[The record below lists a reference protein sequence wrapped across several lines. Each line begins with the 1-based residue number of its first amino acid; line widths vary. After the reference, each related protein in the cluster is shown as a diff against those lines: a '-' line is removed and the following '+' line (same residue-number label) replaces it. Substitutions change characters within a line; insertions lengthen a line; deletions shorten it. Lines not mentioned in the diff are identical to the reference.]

1 MRRLRVRDRYAASL
15 RGLRC
20 SDTLLT
26 QLCGAGTI
34 YFKDLLPQ
42 DGNRLGRWE
51 GAGNALYMMC
61 PSVGVNL
68 AVGRP
73 AKSSS
78 VWSDETD
85 PSKACDGDESRDY
98 PNIFHSAGPEQ
109 EAWWSVELE
118 RPTPHP
124 TVRLL

>member
-1 MRRLRVRDRYAASL
+1 MCFPFPQKREHDADCIDHAWCVGFEY
-15 RGLRC
+15 G
-20 SDTLLT
+20 T
-26 QLCGAGTI
+26 GTI

-51 GAGNALYMMC
+51 GQGNALYMMC

-73 AKSSS
+73 AKSRS

-85 PSKACDGDESRDY
+85 PSKACDGDESRNY